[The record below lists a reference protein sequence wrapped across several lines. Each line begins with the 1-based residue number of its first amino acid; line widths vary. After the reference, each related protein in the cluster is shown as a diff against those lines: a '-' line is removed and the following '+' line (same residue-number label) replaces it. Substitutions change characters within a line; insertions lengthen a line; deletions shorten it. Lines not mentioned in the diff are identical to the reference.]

1 MRFFNR
7 RREIQRVEERRPTF
21 GFLEVRTES
30 GAPLAQA
37 TLRDTSRFGAMIRS
51 RPPRVLPERVNLW
64 FPKEQLDIGASVRW
78 CRGEDFGVQFD
89 HAVEVWIVNTER
101 KDRIDVVTS
110 HLEKAGI

>member
-1 MRFFNR
+1 MRFFNKR
-7 RREIQRVEERRPTF
+7 RMIERAEERRPTF

-30 GAPLAQA
+30 GAPLVQA
-37 TLRDTSRFGAMIRS
+37 TLRDTSRHGAMIRS

-78 CRGEDFGVQFD
+78 CQGEDFGVLFD
-89 HAVEVWIVNTER
+89 HAVEVWVVNTTR

-110 HLEKAGI
+110 HLEKAGV